1 MGATDPANEGNPVFD
16 RTVTD
21 SEVGDRPTAVLKLT
35 PPEWRAVLEHRSF
48 LERPDNRFQH
58 PRRLFG
64 APVQIV
70 PDDSFR

>member
-1 MGATDPANEGNPVFD
+1 MGATDPASERQPVFD
-16 RTVTD
+16 QTVSD
-21 SEVGDRPTAVLKLT
+21 SDVGARPIAVLKLT
-35 PPEWRAVLEHRSF
+35 PPEWRAVLEQRSF
-48 LERPDNRFQH
+48 LERADNRFQH

>member
-1 MGATDPANEGNPVFD
+1 MGATDPASEIKPVFD
-16 RTVTD
+16 QTVSD
-21 SEVGDRPTAVLKLT
+21 ADVGARPIAVLKLT
-35 PPEWRAVLEHRSF
+35 PPEWRAVLEQRSF
-48 LERPDNRFQH
+48 LERADNRFQH

>member
-1 MGATDPANEGNPVFD
+1 MGASDPASEENPVFD
-16 RTVTD
+16 QTVAD
-21 SEVGDRPTAVLKLT
+21 ADVGDRPPQVLKLT
-35 PPEWRAVLEHRSF
+35 PPEWRAVLEQRSF
-48 LERPDNRFQH
+48 LERSDNRFQH